1 MIPRDK
7 RQAPQRDLLET
18 YLEDI
23 LNPRHELMQMGK
35 RIDWAAG
42 EEHFGQLYAVEAGR
56 PGLPIRLHVGLQL
69 LKHMYAL
76 SDREIL
82 DRWVENPYWQHFCG
96 EVIFQHRFPMDETTM
111 MRFRHRIGED
121 GARELLKMSIAL
133 GQDTGAIAPES
144 LKVAVIDTTV
154 MPKAIAYP
162 SDARLAGR
170 CHRQLV
176 ALAKDEGIKFRQT
189 FCKRLPGMI
198 WQVGRYAHARQ
209 FKRMHRVLRQMHRNL
224 AKVCDAIVEQCPME
238 QRSERL
244 NHKLHQALQLLNQYG
259 DRTVKP
265 RLYSLH
271 EPEVVCIAKGKA
283 RTRYEFGSKVSVVT
297 TAKEGF
303 VLDCQALA
311 GNPYD
316 GHTVDTAL
324 KRVLLHT
331 SKMPEHLLADRGYR
345 GSEST
350 LLSQVH
356 ITGKRRGRG
365 KAHPDQQHRRN
376 SIEPII
382 GHLKSDGLMF
392 RNFLRGFRGDK
403 IHAVLCGVGLNLRK
417 VMRKLAELLW
427 PYEKGAYLRLILAI
441 LWSTPALSDESQETS
456 HLLAI

>member
-7 RQAPQRDLLET
+7 RQAPQRDLLKT

-23 LNPRHELMQMGK
+23 LNTRHELVQMGK
-35 RIDWAAG
+35 QIDWTAC
-42 EEHFGQLYAVEAGR
+42 EHHFGQLYAVEAGR
-56 PGLPIRLHVGLQL
+56 PGLPIRLHVGLQM

-96 EVIFQHRFPMDETTM
+96 EVIFQHRLPMDETTM

-121 GARELLKMSIAL
+121 GARELLKMSVAL
-133 GQDTGAIAPES
+133 GQETGVIAPES
-144 LKVAVIDTTV
+144 LKMAVIDTTV

-176 ALAKDEGIKFRQT
+176 ALAKDESIKFRQT
-189 FCKRLPGMI
+189 FCKRLPALV

-209 FKRMHRVLRQMHRNL
+209 FKRMHRVLRQLHRNL
-224 AKVCDAIVEQCPME
+224 ARVCEAIVEQRPME

-259 DRTVKP
+259 DRSVKP

-297 TAKEGF
+297 TAREGF
-303 VLDCQALA
+303 VLDCQALHGTPTMA
-311 GNPYD
+311 TPLKPPSSGFLCTPARCRSICWLIGATGAVK
-316 GHTVDTAL
+316 GHSYPGF
-324 KRVLLHT
+324 T
-331 SKMPEHLLADRGYR
+331 SPA
-345 GSEST
+345 
-350 LLSQVH
+350 
-356 ITGKRRGRG
+356 
-365 KAHPDQQHRRN
+365 
-376 SIEPII
+376 
-382 GHLKSDGLMF
+382 SDG
-392 RNFLRGFRGDK
+392 
-403 IHAVLCGVGLNLRK
+403 GVARHT
-417 VMRKLAELLW
+417 
-427 PYEKGAYLRLILAI
+427 LI
-441 LWSTPALSDESQETS
+441 SNTDETVSSPSSGT
-456 HLLAI
+456 